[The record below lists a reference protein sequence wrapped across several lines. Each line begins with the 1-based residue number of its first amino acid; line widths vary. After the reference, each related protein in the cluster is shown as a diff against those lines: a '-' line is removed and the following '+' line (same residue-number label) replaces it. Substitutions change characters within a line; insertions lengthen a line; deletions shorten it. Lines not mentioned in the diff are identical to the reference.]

1 MAKLPPDDETHLAD
15 KGLEGVVVEERSQR
29 GLIISR
35 YPLPAGKYDHE
46 RADLLIL
53 LPGGYPDSAPDM
65 FHTDPW
71 IRLMPQKA
79 LARRADAA
87 VDFAGRRWQRWS
99 RHNSEWRPGRDGIW
113 TMLARVDEALLIA
126 AV

>member
-1 MAKLPPDDETHLAD
+1 MAKLPPDDEAHLAD
-15 KGLEGVVVEERSQR
+15 KGFEGAVVEERSQR
-29 GLIISR
+29 GLIIPR

-46 RADLLIL
+46 KTDLLIF

-79 LARRADAA
+79 LARCADTA
-87 VDFAGRRWQRWS
+87 VDFAGRQWQRWS
-99 RHNSEWRPGRDGIW
+99 RHSSEWRPGRDGIW

-126 AV
+126 TV